1 MFWCE
6 HHRQSPIAMSD
17 NDAPDDLRLQQIPR
31 ALTLQFHGISIP
43 VYTNVRNW
51 WINPEQPI
59 NHSKLTFSTGVKYS
73 ATPNAVPFTELYTL
87 CIIGNFSSYCFE
99 SKPYLAL
106 VDFFSLLK
114 NLISHSVQ
122 LN

>member
-17 NDAPDDLRLQQIPR
+17 NDAPDDLQLQRIPR
-31 ALTLQFHGISIP
+31 ALALQFHGISIP
-43 VYTNVRNW
+43 VHANCTQL
-51 WINPEQPI
+51 INLISEQPI
-59 NHSKLTFSTGVKYS
+59 NHFELTFSTGVKYS

-87 CIIGNFSSYCFE
+87 CIIGKFSFYCFK

-106 VDFFSLLK
+106 VDFNFCF
-114 NLISHSVQ
+114 
-122 LN
+122 